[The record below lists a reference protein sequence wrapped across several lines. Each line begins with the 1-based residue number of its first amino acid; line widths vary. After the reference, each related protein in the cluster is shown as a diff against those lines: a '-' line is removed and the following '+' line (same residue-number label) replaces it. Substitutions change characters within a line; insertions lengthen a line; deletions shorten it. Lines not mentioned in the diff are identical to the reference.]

1 MSPSLVDHFGQYR
14 ARVLAQ
20 LAQALGRTL
29 ESVEAQAEAE
39 RQIVALERDLTARPG
54 APLAAF
60 AALGE
65 RLTSFGLTDEE
76 ALGLMR
82 AVLPRDTGANGG
94 VERRNWSN
102 ALSPILDFVPTAMAF
117 VDTDQR
123 VRAGNQ
129 PFFEV
134 VRAPREA
141 VVGAPLGELLTAHN
155 GQPMRIEDA
164 PAGAPGYSLQLAR
177 VRPARD
183 PEAELLCSRVP
194 FNPDGRSAGWFF
206 TFATRPRESLAEVTL
221 SERLEQE
228 MRQKEKFAA
237 LLTVSRAVIDT
248 LDLNHLL
255 GIIAREA
262 RHVIQADECVVFLFD
277 PAEGL
282 LKPVVCEQEKY
293 VEETMAIRLRPGE
306 GFTGRVFE
314 QGRGEI
320 FNDVIN
326 DPRGYQIPGTPVEN
340 TVVLAVPL
348 ETRDEVIGVVT
359 LVRTSDRLFHTPDLE
374 LATLIAGHCSAAI
387 VNARLYADSR
397 DAYEELRRTQAQL
410 VQSAKLNALGEMA
423 GGVAHDFN
431 NILAA
436 ILGRAQLLLQNTE
449 EPGARAQLA
458 VIEQAALDGAQ
469 TVRRVQEFTR
479 VRADERF
486 ETIDVNQ
493 VLLGVI
499 ELTRPA
505 WEAGAKRRGLTMNV
519 HLDLHATLPT
529 AGNASELREV
539 FTNLVLNAVDAMPWG
554 GDLWIAT
561 ENGPGVVRIS
571 IRDTGV
577 GMDAETRARVFDPF
591 FTTKDTKGT
600 GLGLS
605 VAYGI
610 VSRHHGLIE
619 VDSELGKG
627 TTFALEFP
635 VGEGSH
641 AQQSPGVQG
650 PPSRLR
656 VLVVDD
662 EEAVLDVLAD
672 LLRMLGQDVT
682 TALGGQAGADRVAN
696 ERFDVVFSDLGMP
709 DLNGWDLALAVK
721 SRSPETRVVL
731 VTGWGSQLE
740 EEAALARGVDLV
752 VSKPFSL
759 EDIEVALRRFAA
771 SRSATSAA

>member
-1 MSPSLVDHFGQYR
+1 MSSSLVQHFGQYR
-14 ARVLAQ
+14 ARVLGQIAQ
-20 LAQALGRTL
+20 VLSRTL
-29 ESVEAQAEAE
+29 SSAEAADEAE
-39 RQIVALERDLTARPG
+39 RQVVALERDLAARPV
-54 APLAAF
+54 AAIAAMAAF
-60 AALGE
+60 GE
-65 RLTSFGLTDEE
+65 RLRPFGLTDDESVS
-76 ALGLMR
+76 LMR
-82 AVLPRDTGANGG
+82 AVLPRDIGANGG
-94 VERRNWSN
+94 VERRNWSG
-102 ALSPILDFVPTAMAF
+102 ALAPIMDFVPTAMAF
-117 VDTDQR
+117 VDSEQR
-123 VRAGNQ
+123 VRAANQ
-129 PFFEV
+129 PFFDV
-134 VRAPREA
+134 MRAPREA
-141 VVGAPLGELLTAHN
+141 VVGAPLGELLTANN

-164 PAGAPGYSLQLAR
+164 PAGQPGFSLQLAR
-177 VRPARD
+177 VRPSRA
-183 PEAELLCSRVP
+183 PEVELLCSRVP
-194 FNPDGRSAGWFF
+194 FNPDGRAAGWFF
-206 TFATRPRESLAEVTL
+206 TFATRPSESLAEVTL

-237 LLTVSRAVIDT
+237 LLKVSRAVINT
-248 LDLNHLL
+248 LELNDLLRT
-255 GIIAREA
+255 IAHEA
-262 RHVIQADECVVFLFD
+262 RQVIQTDECVVFLYD
-277 PAEGL
+277 PAEQI
-282 LKPVVCEQEKY
+282 LKPVVCEQEQY
-293 VEETMAIRLRPGE
+293 VEETLAIRLKPGE
-306 GFTGRVFE
+306 GFTGRVYE

-359 LVRTSDRLFHTPDLE
+359 LVRTSDRPFHTPDLE
-374 LATLIAGHCSAAI
+374 LATLFAGHCSAAI
-387 VNARLYADSR
+387 VNARLYTDSR

-436 ILGRAQLLLQNTE
+436 ILGRAQLLLQNTSD
-449 EPGARAQLA
+449 PATRAQLL

-554 GDLWIAT
+554 GDLWIST
-561 ENGPGVVRIS
+561 ENGPSLVRIS

-610 VSRHHGLIE
+610 VSRHHGRIE

-627 TTFALEFP
+627 TTFTLEFP
-635 VGEGSH
+635 VGEGSL
-641 AQQSPGVQG
+641 ATTAPSSQG
-650 PPSRLR
+650 PPSALR

-672 LLRMLGQDVT
+672 LLRMLGQNVT
-682 TALGGQAGADRVAN
+682 TALGGQAGADRVMT

-740 EEAALARGVDLV
+740 EEAAQARGVDLV

-771 SRSATSAA
+771 SRPASNAA